1 VLNHLALVP
10 GSAPEHGAFFWEPTV
25 DGVPVRRLLRFDD
38 PKDVDLDVRGL
49 GPVGEYVP
57 VFVHS
62 WPFPWV
68 GDVLALLG
76 EHPADQ
82 LDDGRVPLFV
92 CSACGDTG
100 CGAIGMRLERTGT
113 TVTWRD
119 FRWETGPNG
128 PADDDPVVV
137 PGGPFV
143 FDRAQH
149 DAEVRRFV
157 DTYDAERAALPATV
171 ELRERRAGGRRT
183 WRRWWHRG

>member
-1 VLNHLALVP
+1 MLNRLALVP
-10 GSAPEHGAFFWEPTV
+10 GSAPEHAAFFWEPTV
-25 DGVPVRRLLRFDD
+25 DGVPVRRLLRYDD
-38 PKDVDLDVRGL
+38 PEDVGLDVGGL
-49 GPVGEYVP
+49 GPVGENLSI
-57 VFVHS
+57 FIHS
-62 WPFPWV
+62 TPIPWF

-92 CSACGDTG
+92 CPACGDTG
-100 CGAIGMRLERTGT
+100 CGAIGMRLERTAT

-119 FRWETGPNG
+119 FRWETGPTG
-128 PADDDPVVV
+128 PADDDLVAV

-157 DTYDAERAALPATV
+157 DTYDAERAALPAT
-171 ELRERRAGGRRT
+171 LALHARRPGGRRA
-183 WRRWWHRG
+183 WWRWWRG